1 MKSPVSSSF
10 SEGSSE
16 IRFAVVMYGGVSLAI
31 YINGVAQELLHMVR
45 STVTT
50 EDGDTPLFTCMQL
63 SPSER
68 VYRKLSYL
76 LAGKPLNELEGC
88 LKGNAPI
95 TRKFIIDIISGTSAG
110 GINGIF
116 LAKALANS
124 QSITNLEKLW
134 VTEGDLS
141 QLINDSKSQERPLTQ
156 QKPPQSLLNS
166 QRMYR
171 KLFEAFEDMDKSDSG
186 GSSTGLNEANSF
198 VDELDLFVTAT
209 DLQGITLPMQLSDRV
224 VYERRHKN
232 VFHFSRSSDDVT
244 GGVGSRNDF
253 VRKNNPFL
261 AFAARCTSSFPFAFE
276 PMRLTDINDT
286 LNKLGVTHTDPSEW
300 HHFFYDYANAVATS
314 VPYEKRAFGD
324 GGYLDNKPFTY
335 AIETLSR
342 RSGDVP
348 VDRKLLY
355 IEPSPEH
362 PEDERESEGKPNA
375 FQNSVAALMVL
386 PRYETI
392 RQDLERIF
400 DRNRLIGR
408 VDRIIRNV
416 QNAVDQAKWK
426 PAYDETDELWSKSHL
441 TDEEWST
448 LDLAEMIKRKGTS
461 YVAYH
466 TLEIAAVT
474 DELAAIVARLA
485 GFDDTSDYLFITR
498 GIVRAWRAQNY
509 IEYKEGAESV
519 KPTLNN
525 FLHSFDYL
533 YPIRRLNFLQKQI
546 DQLYK
551 LDKKSFLS
559 EIGLIINLLT
569 VKGYKNIYGCDEH
582 TLEEESFGVD
592 FKTELLN
599 IKKEINSQY
608 LSLRKTSLQLR
619 SIKYQARE
627 AHSGESIVT
636 ENPLYGKIGQLI
648 ADIRKLPDVSLL
660 EKRDGE
666 ESFDPVVEY
675 FMGAKRA
682 SEHYLD
688 DFTVMESKIELRA
701 KNIIG
706 VDGKS
711 DIATKLQEIG
721 ADFSGRISKAIDEVD
736 RNIRTLI
743 NGKAIAAQESAGA
756 RVAKAVI
763 RYYYDYYDSYDMIV
777 FPILYG
783 TNIGELDNIEVI
795 RVSPEDADH
804 LIDERQSGCHKL
816 AGTKLGAFG
825 AFLEKIWRQNDILWG
840 RLDGTERI
848 VASLFP
854 AGGDDARTLLGE
866 AQAAIV
872 LETIEKFSVDNEVND
887 LLIES
892 LMRTKS
898 GREDR
903 DGLTAFVEKLK
914 SGATVEQRA
923 QLDRKI
929 DNGKIRERY
938 FSEFEKRS
946 KPQRQQAIENVARST
961 TVVGEMLTD
970 MANQYK
976 VSNKVACWLTRIGR
990 ISWGLL
996 EVSVPQSMSNLFFNY
1011 WVQLLYLSELLLI
1024 VGGFGISVFNKVGE
1038 QITSTGLSLFVM
1050 TVIANV
1056 VVLVLGDYVQFKDKS
1071 LLQRLKWYKNL
1082 ALGALVLCLAFGI
1095 FAILAVTGIVG
1106 SWWTTLGVMQLLFQ
1120 QNSDN
1125 ALKLLT
1131 LTAVVFIVWHLFFP
1145 RIKEFLARL
1154 FS

>member
-1 MKSPVSSSF
+1 
-10 SEGSSE
+10 
-16 IRFAVVMYGGVSLAI
+16 
-31 YINGVAQELLHMVR
+31 
-45 STVTT
+45 
-50 EDGDTPLFTCMQL
+50 
-63 SPSER
+63 
-68 VYRKLSYL
+68 
-76 LAGKPLNELEGC
+76 
-88 LKGNAPI
+88 
-95 TRKFIIDIISGTSAG
+95 
-110 GINGIF
+110 
-116 LAKALANS
+116 
-124 QSITNLEKLW
+124 
-134 VTEGDLS
+134 
-141 QLINDSKSQERPLTQ
+141 
-156 QKPPQSLLNS
+156 
-166 QRMYR
+166 MYR
-171 KLFEAFEDMDKSDSG
+171 KLFEAFEDMEKSGSG
-186 GSSTGLNEANSF
+186 ATSRGLDDGNSF

-209 DLQGITLPMQLSDRV
+209 DLQGITLPLQLSDRV

-232 VFHFSRSSDDVT
+232 VFHFSTSSDDVT

-253 VRKNNPFL
+253 IRKNNSFL

-276 PMRLTDINDT
+276 PMRLSDIEET
-286 LNKLGVTHTDPSEW
+286 LNKLGVSHVDPSEW
-300 HHFFYDYANAVATS
+300 HHFFADYEHAAPNS
-314 VPYEKRAFGD
+314 VSFEKRSFGD

-335 AIETLSR
+335 AIETLAR
-342 RSGDVP
+342 RSSDVP

-362 PEDERESEGKPNA
+362 PEDERESEVKPNA
-375 FQNSVAALMVL
+375 MQNSVAALL
-386 PRYETI
+386 SIPRYETI
-392 RQDLERIF
+392 RQDLERVF
-400 DRNRLIGR
+400 ERNRIIDR
-408 VDRIIRNV
+408 VDRIIKYV

-426 PAYDETDELWSKSHL
+426 PSYDETDELWSKSHL

-474 DELAAIVARLA
+474 DELAAIVACLA
-485 GFDDTSDYLFITR
+485 GFDETSDYLFITR

-509 IEYKEGAESV
+509 IEYKEGADSV

-525 FLHSFDYL
+525 FLHSFDFL
-533 YPIRRLNFLQKQI
+533 YPVRRLNFLQKQI
-546 DQLYK
+546 DHLYK

-569 VKGYKNIYGCDEH
+569 VKGYKDIDGYDEH
-582 TLEEESFGVD
+582 TLGEESFGID
-592 FKTELLN
+592 FKAELLH
-599 IKKEINSQY
+599 IKKEINTQH
-608 LSLRKTSLQLR
+608 LSLRKSGMQLR
-619 SIKYQARE
+619 SIKYSERDPD
-627 AHSGESIVT
+627 SRESIVT
-636 ENPLYGKIGQLI
+636 ENPLYKKIQQLI
-648 ADIRKLPDVSLL
+648 TAIRKMNDLSSLQ
-660 EKRDGE
+660 KREGQ

-682 SEHYLD
+682 SEHYLHD
-688 DFTVMESKIELRA
+688 AALMESKIELRA
-701 KNIIG
+701 KNLIG
-706 VDGKS
+706 VDGTS
-711 DIATKLQEIG
+711 DIAIKLKGIG
-721 ADFSGRISKAIDEVD
+721 EELSGWISKAIDDVD
-736 RNIRTLI
+736 LIIRTLI
-743 NGKAIAAQESAGA
+743 NGKAIAAQQSAGA

-795 RVSPEDADH
+795 RISPEDAGH

-816 AGTKLGAFG
+816 AGTKLGNFG

-840 RLDGTERI
+840 RLDGSERI
-848 VASLFP
+848 IAALFP
-854 AGGDDARTLLGE
+854 EGGDDSRTLLGE

-872 LETIEKFSVDNEVND
+872 LETIDKFSLDNEVND

-914 SGATVEQRA
+914 SGATAEQRV
-923 QLDRKI
+923 QLDNKI

-938 FSEFEKRS
+938 FSEFDQRS
-946 KPQRQQAIENVARST
+946 KPQRHQTIENVARST

-970 MANQYK
+970 MAEQYK

-996 EVSVPQSMSNLFFNY
+996 EVSVPQSMSNLIFKY

-1024 VGGFGISVFNKVGE
+1024 VGGFGIAVFNKVGE

-1050 TVIANV
+1050 TIIANS

-1071 LLQRLKWYKNL
+1071 LAERMKWYKNFAL
-1082 ALGALVLCLAFGI
+1082 AAVAFCLVFGI
-1095 FAILAVTGIVG
+1095 FAILAVTGIVQ
-1106 SWWTTLGVMQLLFQ
+1106 SWWMGLAGIEQWFQ
-1120 QNSDN
+1120 HNSDN
-1125 ALKLLT
+1125 GLKLLA
-1131 LTAVVFIVWHLFFP
+1131 LLALLFISWRLFLPRVREAVG
-1145 RIKEFLARL
+1145 RL